1 MSDVLLGK
9 AFRNQH
15 LYGLAD
21 QFFPAKPEHLLR
33 LPINL
38 FDEAPATNDH
48 NTVRGEFEQLIEDLL
63 VK

>member
-1 MSDVLLGK
+1 MSDVLMGK

-21 QFFPAKPEHLLR
+21 QFFSAKPEHLLR

-38 FDEAPATNDH
+38 LMKPLSPMTTIPSGVNS
-48 NTVRGEFEQLIEDLL
+48 NS
-63 VK
+63 